1 MNANV
6 AAEQF
11 VTSVMLGHSSLH
23 ITFPSGHFGDLRGS
37 VPKNESD
44 RFRVKKSFFFQ
55 CLLISERVWYP
66 NIKTGAR
73 TFLKNICFCYTV
85 GANSF

>member
-37 VPKNESD
+37 VPKNGPIDFASKNH
-44 RFRVKKSFFFQ
+44 FSF
-55 CLLISERVWYP
+55 
-66 NIKTGAR
+66 
-73 TFLKNICFCYTV
+73 
-85 GANSF
+85 NSADGKGLVPKY